1 MLKKLSIEE
10 TNLRWAE
17 IRGYST
23 LALNDLMNVTQLG
36 ETFEIAL
43 ARLLLFINQGV
54 AQVWIYED
62 AGKEK
67 YICMTYIGNALLSGV
82 KHLTIYA
89 VVRIDEDTKEPKK
102 KYWTEALKTIC
113 NYAKE
118 AGCKNVNCETDL
130 DYLTEM
136 FKTVS
141 TGQKA
146 IVRNAL
152 TLTI

>member
-67 YICMTYIGNALLSGV
+67 YICMTYIGNSLLSGV

-89 VVRIDEDTKEPKK
+89 VVRIDEDNKEPKK
-102 KYWTEALKTIC
+102 NTGLKH
-113 NYAKE
+113 
-118 AGCKNVNCETDL
+118 
-130 DYLTEM
+130 
-136 FKTVS
+136 
-141 TGQKA
+141 
-146 IVRNAL
+146 
-152 TLTI
+152 